1 MHNSVGI
8 CPLHIMLLLQTV
20 GYSHLDS
27 KPPNAFIESSKHT
40 NIGNISSLE
49 ALQLEFRETYK
60 NQAFKSMKK
69 PTVDGNQ
76 KSGENQL
83 DRLVVYPMIY
93 KLLLHPRWFEIAGFL
108 IAINIVMPFT
118 WINPWTMWTVSYS
131 LETSVVSTIFFGN
144 FDPDKLGK

>member
-1 MHNSVGI
+1 
-8 CPLHIMLLLQTV
+8 
-20 GYSHLDS
+20 
-27 KPPNAFIESSKHT
+27 
-40 NIGNISSLE
+40 
-49 ALQLEFRETYK
+49 
-60 NQAFKSMKK
+60 MKK

-118 WINPWTMWTVSYS
+118 WIFIHGPCGRFPTS
-131 LETSVVSTIFFGN
+131 LKPRWFQSFFWK
-144 FDPDKLGK
+144 F